1 MIERKKE
8 YYSAIRKTETLP
20 FATTHIN
27 LENIMLSAIGD
38 TEKQIQYY
46 LTYMW
51 NLKEKESQTHRNREL
66 NGGYRVGGDGEIL
79 VRG

>member
-38 TEKQIQYY
+38 TEKQVQYY
-46 LTYMW
+46 LTYTW
-51 NLKEKESQTHRNREL
+51 NLKEKESQTHRNRVKWWL
-66 NGGYRVGGDGEIL
+66 QGGG
-79 VRG
+79 